1 MSTLADT
8 VRNAARGLRILL
20 AGCDW
25 KEERELREILTEAC
39 IGPEIDAT
47 HERESLSARLASRLP
62 DLLIVCEQGA
72 GVSVAEVLTLAADR
86 APGMPVIVCTKTSN
100 EAAATRALEGGASD
114 YVRLDSRWEVSVAVR
129 RGLRE
134 CEQRQR
140 RREAEER
147 LRKHINLLQLQQVV
161 ATAANEAR
169 SPEDAA
175 QSVLDIARAY
185 GQFTL
190 GHLIYGP
197 DDNASLLRAS
207 SIWSGYDE
215 QRHKGFR
222 ERTEQVEFAQNGSV
236 AATVLQE
243 GKLAWVPDISKE
255 PRFVRAAAAA
265 AAGLRSVVMAPVA
278 AAAETLGVIE
288 FFSAAPHPRD
298 EHMALVL
305 EYVATQLGRVFE
317 RDRAERRLETRAR
330 EQMVLAELSRKAV
343 EVVNLDD
350 FLLAAAHRVEDVLP
364 GCHCAVL
371 EVTANGS
378 ALRVRTSTQPMRGS
392 REYLIPAGTEEDI
405 GYAVLRG
412 DTLKVD
418 MTALP
423 WKVPRFLRPEVASA
437 ITASIRLRNDVFGAL
452 AIYSKVR
459 RDFSRNESTFAR
471 SVANVLATAAE
482 HSTAFHQLKLLGSAV
497 TQSQDSIIITDAQ
510 IDAPGPR
517 ILFVNPAFTT
527 ITGYRMDEVIGLTP
541 RILHGEKTDADF
553 LQNMNARLRE
563 GKSAHGV
570 TINYRKNGT
579 EFWVEMQVS
588 PLRDSEGNVTHFVGI
603 QRDVTERKIAE
614 QRIQESEEMLGAA
627 QRMAH
632 MGSWV
637 IDFQPPSNGKLVWSD
652 EVFRIFGLAPGGI
665 EVTVENFYRAVHP
678 DDREIVDQTFQAALR
693 DREEFHIDHRIILP
707 DGTQRIVHEQATATY
722 DADGKI
728 IKVIGTVQD
737 ITERKQAEEEVRHW
751 KERYEMLTKASGQI
765 IFDWDYSTSRIAFG
779 GDCERVLGY
788 PPERLGHTLEDW
800 VAMVHPDDRKD
811 FIREMDKQAAK
822 KGKAELEYRIR
833 RSDQTYITVRD
844 IGYPMLDENG
854 EITRVLGSVTDIS
867 SEKALEVQLRRSQK
881 MEAFGKLAGG
891 VAHDFNNLLTVIT
904 GYNEVVL
911 SELPANDPKREYIE
925 EIARAANRA
934 SALTS
939 QLLAFSRQ
947 QKMQPRVVNLNEVI
961 KDTSKM
967 LARLIGEHI
976 DMRLNPADDLGNAKA
991 DVGQMEQVLMN
1002 LAVNARDA
1010 MPGGGA
1016 ITVSTRNA
1024 VIETGKA
1031 NTNLEP
1037 GEYILLEVADT
1048 GIGMSPEVQ
1057 AKIFEPFFTTKAPG
1071 EGTGLGLATCY
1082 GIIKQSGGEIVVQSR
1097 LGAGTTFQIYLP
1109 RVYEALKSYDI
1120 PLGPGELPT
1129 GSETILVVEDELPV
1143 RVIVRSVLQKLKYT
1157 VLEAANGAEAMRIL
1171 LTPGGNRVDLLLTDV
1186 VMPEMGGKELARR
1199 TRTAFPEM
1207 PIILTSG
1214 YPMALNEELMPGATF
1229 LQKPFSPKALA
1240 EAIRE
1245 SLDAG
1250 CYAPGASEK

>member
-1 MSTLADT
+1 
-8 VRNAARGLRILL
+8 
-20 AGCDW
+20 
-25 KEERELREILTEAC
+25 
-39 IGPEIDAT
+39 
-47 HERESLSARLASRLP
+47 
-62 DLLIVCEQGA
+62 
-72 GVSVAEVLTLAADR
+72 
-86 APGMPVIVCTKTSN
+86 
-100 EAAATRALEGGASD
+100 
-114 YVRLDSRWEVSVAVR
+114 
-129 RGLRE
+129 
-134 CEQRQR
+134 
-140 RREAEER
+140 
-147 LRKHINLLQLQQVV
+147 VV

-190 GHLIYGP
+190 GHLIYASE
-197 DDNASLLRAS
+197 DDSSLLRTS
-207 SIWSGYDE
+207 SIWSGFE
-215 QRHKGFR
+215 EPRHKVFR
-222 ERTEQVEFAQNGSV
+222 ERTEEADFALHGSI

-243 GKLAWVPDISKE
+243 GKLAWIPDISKE
-255 PRFVRAAAAA
+255 PRFIRATAAAAS
-265 AAGLRSVVMAPVA
+265 GLRSVVMAPVA
-278 AAAETLGVIE
+278 AGSETLGLIE
-288 FFSAAPHPRD
+288 FFSGAPNARD
-298 EHMALVL
+298 EHLGLVL

-350 FLLAAAHRVEDVLP
+350 FLLAASHRVEDVLP
-364 GCHCAVL
+364 GCQCAIL
-371 EVTANGS
+371 EVTKGGA
-378 ALRVRTSTQPMRGS
+378 AMRVRTRTHPLPRTRS
-392 REYLIPAGTEEDI
+392 RDYLIPAATEEDI

-418 MTALP
+418 MAAP
-423 WKVPRFLRPEVASA
+423 AWKVPKFLVPEVASA

-452 AIYSKVR
+452 AIYSKKR
-459 RDFSRNESTFAR
+459 RDFSRNEMTFAR

-497 TQSQDSIIITDAQ
+497 TQSQDSIMITEADLN
-510 IDAPGPR
+510 APGPR

-527 ITGYRMDEVIGLTP
+527 ITGYRMDEVIGHSP
-541 RILHGEKTDADF
+541 RILQGEKTDAEF
-553 LQNMNARLRE
+553 LECMHTRLRA

-579 EFWVEMQVS
+579 EFWVEMQIS
-588 PLRDSEGNVTHFVGI
+588 PLRDSEGKVTHFVGI
-603 QRDVTERKIAE
+603 QRDVSERKIAE
-614 QRIQESEEMLGAA
+614 ESLRESEEMLGAA

-637 IDFQPPSNGKLVWSD
+637 MDFLPSGKDRLMWSE

-665 EVTVENFYRAVHP
+665 EVSTENFFHAVHP
-678 DDREIVDQTFQAALR
+678 DDRESVHAAFDASLNDHQEYR
-693 DREEFHIDHRIILP
+693 IDHRIIRP
-707 DGTQRIVHEQATATY
+707 DGTQRIIHEQATFSY
-722 DADGKI
+722 GPDGKVL
-728 IKVIGTVQD
+728 KAAGTVQD

-765 IFDWDYSTSRIAFG
+765 IFDWDFVNARLTFG

-788 PPERLGHTLEDW
+788 PPERLGPSIDDWISMIHPEDRQEFVW
-800 VAMVHPDDRKD
+800 
-811 FIREMDKQAAK
+811 EMDKQAAR
-822 KGKAELEYRIR
+822 KGKAEVEYRIR

-844 IGYPMLDENG
+844 IGYPMLDANG

-947 QKMQPRVVNLNEVI
+947 QKMQPRVVNLNVVI
-961 KDTSKM
+961 QDTSKM
-967 LARLIGEHI
+967 LSRLIGEHI
-976 DMRLNPADDLGNAKA
+976 EMRILPDPDLGNAKA

-1010 MPGGGA
+1010 MPGGGT
-1016 ITVSTRNA
+1016 ITVSTRNTI
-1024 VIETGKA
+1024 IEPGATV
-1031 NTNLEP
+1031 THLEP
-1037 GEYILLEVADT
+1037 GEYVVVEVTDT

-1082 GIIKQSGGEIVVQSR
+1082 GIVKQSGGEIAVQSR

-1129 GSETILVVEDELPV
+1129 GTETILVVEDELPV

-1157 VLEAANGAEAMRIL
+1157 VMEAANGAEAMRIL
-1171 LTPGGNRVDLLLTDV
+1171 LSPGGHRVELLLTDV

-1199 TRTAFPEM
+1199 TRAAFPEM

-1214 YPMALNEELMPGATF
+1214 YPIAANEELMPGATF
-1229 LQKPFSPKALA
+1229 IQKPFSPKALA
-1240 EAIRE
+1240 EAVRE
-1245 SLDAG
+1245 ALAVK
-1250 CYAPGASEK
+1250 C

>member
-1 MSTLADT
+1 MKQPGDT
-8 VRNAARGLRILL
+8 FRGAGSGLRVLL
-20 AGCDW
+20 AGADS
-25 KEERELREILTEAC
+25 KDESELRAIILDAC
-39 IGPEIDAT
+39 IGADIEASNDQAA
-47 HERESLSARLASRLP
+47 LAARLAVQPP
-62 DLLIVCEQGA
+62 DLLITFEQGS
-72 GVSVAEVLTLAADR
+72 GPPVAEVLAMAAER
-86 APGMPVIVCTKTSN
+86 VPGMPVIVCTRASN
-100 EAAATRALEGGASD
+100 EAAAMRTLEGGAAD
-114 YVRLDSRWEVSVAVR
+114 YVQLDRRWEVSIAVR
-129 RGLRE
+129 RGVRE

-161 ATAANEAR
+161 ATAANEAH
-169 SPEDAA
+169 SPEDAT

-185 GQFTL
+185 GQFSL
-190 GHLIYGP
+190 AHLLYAVE
-197 DDNASLLRAS
+197 DDASKIRAS

-215 QRHKGFR
+215 QRHQAFR
-222 ERTEQVEFAQNGSV
+222 EHTERMPFNEKGEIAASV
-236 AATVLQE
+236 LRD
-243 GKLAWVPDISKE
+243 GKLAWIPDISKE
-255 PRFVRAAAAA
+255 PRFVRASAAA

-278 AAAETLGVIE
+278 AGAETLGVLE
-288 FFSAAPHPRD
+288 FFSGAPNARD
-298 EHMALVL
+298 EHLALVL

-350 FLLAAAHRVEDVLP
+350 FLLSAAQRVEDVLS

-371 EVTANGS
+371 EAIAGGT
-378 ALRVRTSTQPMRGS
+378 ALRIRTCTQPLGNEDHRQH
-392 REYLIPAGTEEDI
+392 LIPASTEEDL
-405 GYAVLRG
+405 GYVVLRG
-412 DTLKVD
+412 DTLKID
-418 MTALP
+418 MAALP
-423 WKVPRFLRPEVASA
+423 WKAPKFLIPEVGSA

-452 AIYSKVR
+452 AIYCKNR
-459 RDFSRNESTFAR
+459 RDFSRNEITFAR

-497 TQSQDSIIITDAQ
+497 TQSQDSIMITEADL
-510 IDAPGPR
+510 DPPGPR

-527 ITGYRMDEVIGLTP
+527 ITGYRTDEVIGFSP
-541 RILHGEKTDADF
+541 RMLQGEKTDTAF
-553 LQNMNARLRE
+553 IQRMHTRLRE

-570 TINYRKNGT
+570 TINYRKDGT
-579 EFWVEMQVS
+579 SFWVEMQIS
-588 PLRDSEGNVTHFVGI
+588 PLRDSEGKVTHFVGI
-603 QRDVTERKIAE
+603 QRDVSERKLAE
-614 QRIQESEEMLGAA
+614 VRLRESEAMLGAA

-637 IDFQPPSNGKLVWSD
+637 CEFLPQGKDRLMWSE
-652 EVFRIFGLAPGGI
+652 EVFRIFGVPPGGI
-665 EVTVENFYRAVHP
+665 EVSKENFFHAVHP
-678 DDREIVDQTFQAALR
+678 DDRAAVDEAFNTAVR
-693 DREEFHIDHRIILP
+693 DHTEYQIDHRVIRP
-707 DGTQRIVHEQATATY
+707 DGSQRIVHEQATPTY
-722 DADGKI
+722 DESGKVL
-728 IKVIGTVQD
+728 KVMGTVQD

-765 IFDWDYSTSRIAFG
+765 IFDWDYSTGRITFG

-788 PPERLGHTLEDW
+788 PPERLGHTLDEW
-800 VAMVHPDDRKD
+800 VSLVHPEDRKD
-811 FIREMDKQAAK
+811 FVWELDQQSLK
-822 KGKAELEYRIR
+822 KGKAELVYRIR

-844 IGYPMLDENG
+844 IGYPMLDQNG

-867 SEKALEVQLRRSQK
+867 SEKELEVQLRRSQK

-911 SELPANDPKREYIE
+911 SELPPNDPKREYIE

-947 QKMQPRVVNLNEVI
+947 QKMQPRVVNLNEVL
-961 KDTSKM
+961 KETSKM

-976 DMRLNPADDLGNAKA
+976 EMRLKPAEDLGNVKA

-1002 LAVNARDA
+1002 LAVNSRDA

-1016 ITVSTRNA
+1016 ITMSTQNA
-1024 VIETGKA
+1024 VIEPGDTS
-1031 NTNLEP
+1031 THLEP
-1037 GEYILLEVADT
+1037 GEYVLLEVADT
-1048 GIGMSPEVQ
+1048 GFGMTPEVQ

-1082 GIIKQSGGEIVVQSR
+1082 GIVKQSGGEITVQSQ
-1097 LGAGTTFQIYLP
+1097 LGTGTTFQIYLP

-1120 PLGPGELPT
+1120 PLGAGDLQT
-1129 GSETILVVEDELPV
+1129 GNETILVVEDELPV
-1143 RVIVRSVLQKLKYT
+1143 RVIIRSVLQKLKYT

-1171 LTPGGNRVDLLLTDV
+1171 LTPGGKRVELLMTDI
-1186 VMPEMGGKELARR
+1186 VMPEMGGKELAHR
-1199 TRTAFPEM
+1199 TRAAFPDM

-1214 YPMALNEELMPGATF
+1214 YPIAPNDELLAGATF

-1240 EAIRE
+1240 
-1245 SLDAG
+1245 DAVRD
-1250 CYAPGASEK
+1250 ALGARC